1 MHLETWAEI
10 SLLIFGGL
18 FSLVTVGLLGA
29 IAVAISKLVGL
40 LEKGLDKVDPI
51 ILKTTNAIDTV
62 QRVTTNIGAKAD
74 QVLVK
79 GEALTDDVSGRVEKT
94 AGVVQSAVI
103 KPLIDVSSII
113 SGISKGFQVYTHPST
128 GTHAKAKN
136 GAAAKQ
142 YTTTDQEQEA
152 EIITTQ

>member
-40 LEKGLDKVDPI
+40 LEKGLDKVDPVI
-51 ILKTTNAIDTV
+51 VKTTNAIDTV
-62 QRVTTNIGAKAD
+62 QRVTTNIGVKAD

-103 KPLIDVSSII
+103 GPLINLSSII
-113 SGISKGFQVYTHPST
+113 NGVSKGFQVYTHPGT
-128 GTHAKAKN
+128 GTHTKTSI
-136 GAAAKQ
+136 GATAKQ
-142 YTTTDQEQEA
+142 YKTTDQEQEA
-152 EIITTQ
+152 EIITSK

>member
-18 FSLVTVGLLGA
+18 FSLITVGLFGA
-29 IAVAISKLVGL
+29 IAFALNKLVSL
-40 LEKGLDKVDPI
+40 LAEVTNKLDPLIGKATDAVE
-51 ILKTTNAIDTV
+51 TV
-62 QRVTTNIGAKAD
+62 QRVTTNVGAKAD

-103 KPLIDVSSII
+103 GPLINISSLIN
-113 SGISKGFQVYTHPST
+113 GVSKGFAVYAHP
-128 GTHAKAKN
+128 GTQNGTKTASEPSAKKYD
-136 GAAAKQ
+136 KK
-142 YTTTDQEQEA
+142 TE
-152 EIITTQ
+152 

>member
-10 SLLIFGGL
+10 SLLIFGGI
-18 FSLVTVGLLGA
+18 FSLVTVALLGA
-29 IAVAISKLVGL
+29 IAFAFSKLVSL
-40 LEKGLDKVDPI
+40 LDKVTRDLEPV
-51 ILKTTNAIDTV
+51 ILKTTSAIDTV

-103 KPLIDVSSII
+103 GPLINVSSII
-113 SGISKGFQVYTHPST
+113 SGISKGFDVYTHP
-128 GTHAKAKN
+128 GTHNNAKQHKAKEK
-136 GAAAKQ
+136 A
-142 YTTTDQEQEA
+142 D
-152 EIITTQ
+152 

>member
-10 SLLIFGGL
+10 SLLIFGGI

-29 IAVAISKLVGL
+29 IAFAVSKLVSL
-40 LEKGLDKVDPI
+40 LDKVTREMEPV

-103 KPLIDVSSII
+103 TPLINVSSII
-113 SGISKGFQVYTHPST
+113 SGISKGFQVYTHPET
-128 GTHAKAKN
+128 GSGAKTKTEH
-136 GAAAKQ
+136 GANAKQ
-142 YTTTDQEQEA
+142 YKAQDQE
-152 EIITTQ
+152 

>member
-29 IAVAISKLVGL
+29 IAVAISKLASL
-40 LEKGLDKVDPI
+40 LEKGLDKVDPVI
-51 ILKTTNAIDTV
+51 VKTTSAIDTV

-103 KPLIDVSSII
+103 KPLIDISSII
-113 SGISKGFQVYTHPST
+113 SGISKGFQVYTHPGT
-128 GTHAKAKN
+128 GIQAKN
-136 GAAAKQ
+136 ANGVQAKQ
-142 YTTTDQEQEA
+142 YKTTDQEQEA
-152 EIITTQ
+152 QVITK

>member
-18 FSLVTVGLLGA
+18 FSLITVALFGA
-29 IAVAISKLVGL
+29 IAFALNKLVSL
-40 LEKGLDKVDPI
+40 LTTVTDKLDPLIGKA
-51 ILKTTNAIDTV
+51 TTAVDTV
-62 QRVTTNIGAKAD
+62 TRVTTNVGAKAD

-103 KPLIDVSSII
+103 GPLINISSLIN
-113 SGISKGFQVYTHPST
+113 GVSKGFSVYTHPGSGN
-128 GTHAKAKN
+128 GTKVPAHEHSAKKYE
-136 GAAAKQ
+136 KK
-142 YTTTDQEQEA
+142 TQE
-152 EIITTQ
+152 